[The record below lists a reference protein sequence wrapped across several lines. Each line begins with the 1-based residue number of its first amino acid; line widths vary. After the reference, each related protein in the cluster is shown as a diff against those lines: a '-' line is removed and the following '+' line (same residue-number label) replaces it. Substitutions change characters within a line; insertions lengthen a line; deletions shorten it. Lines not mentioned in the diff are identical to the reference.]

1 MSGSL
6 LTPTDTSGAVRE
18 AAALAAR
25 HAADADLAR
34 RLPGEV
40 VEALVAAGFAR
51 HFVPVRWGGRA
62 GGFEELLDTVSTVGE
77 GCTSAAWI
85 ATVTSGA
92 ARMGVCLPEEGQREL
107 WSGGAD
113 TVVVGALGPTGRAT
127 PVPGGWR
134 LTGQWPLV
142 SGVDFADWT
151 LACALASVREHET
164 ALFFAVPRRDYRVAD
179 TWFNVGMRATG
190 SNTLIAEDVFV
201 PEHRAVARED
211 IWRGRA
217 VGSDARCHTAP
228 LRAISGPLFAAPAL
242 GAARAA
248 VRAWSARMAARPGPA
263 VQGVLARAEGDI
275 EGAALLLHRA
285 ARTADD
291 GLRGEK
297 EHTRAPRDSALAADH
312 LVDAVE
318 RLFRSAGSG
327 AQAQDEPL
335 QRIWR
340 DVHCVA
346 SHAALRFE
354 TAGNAHGGQLLGA
367 GEAGAPS
374 HTNTEKG

>member
-6 LTPTDTSGAVRE
+6 LTPTDTSGAVRQ
-18 AAALAAR
+18 AAELAAR
-25 HAADADLAR
+25 HAAAADLAR

-62 GGFEELLDTVSTVGE
+62 GGFTELLDSVATVGE

-92 ARMGVCLPEEGQREL
+92 ARMGACLPEEGQREL

-113 TVVVGALGPTGRAT
+113 TLVVGALNPTGRAV
-127 PVPGGWR
+127 PVAEGWR

-151 LACALASVREHET
+151 LVCALVPGPEREE
-164 ALFFAVPRRDYRVAD
+164 ARFFAVPRHDYRVAD

-190 SNTLIAEDVFV
+190 SNTLIADGAFV
-201 PEHRAVARED
+201 PEHRSVARED

-217 VGSDARCHTAP
+217 VGSAARCHTAP
-228 LRAISGPLFAAPAL
+228 LRSISGTLFAAPAL

-248 VRAWSARMAARPGPA
+248 VRAWSARMAGRPSPA
-263 VQGVLARAEGDI
+263 AQGVLARAEGDI
-275 EGAALLLHRA
+275 EGAALLLHRV

-291 GLRGEK
+291 GCGDAHER
-297 EHTRAPRDSALAADH
+297 TRAPRDCALAADH
-312 LVDAVE
+312 LVDAVQ

-327 AQAQDEPL
+327 AQAEADPL

-354 TAGNAHGGQLLGA
+354 TAGGAHGGQLLGA
-367 GEAGAPS
+367 G
-374 HTNTEKG
+374 